1 MKQMTIQNTWSLRSA
16 SHTFR
21 EAFTAEQRARLF
33 AAQREYILPK
43 DEMIYRQDDVP
54 HFLYYVLEGTV
65 RLYRE
70 GRTERAQTLRFIG
83 PGEIFGYR
91 AALADEHYAANAVTH
106 RSTTLLAYPIPLV
119 RQLIDESPRLM
130 QLIVKQ
136 MACELGI
143 ADRRIVTLTQGMLR
157 ERMAETLLFL
167 RSTYGNPADHHDIG
181 LPLTR
186 RELAELS
193 NMSTSNAI
201 RTLKHFEQEGAIAF
215 ASRTLRILDE
225 HKLRELSLHN

>member
-1 MKQMTIQNTWSLRSA
+1 MTRPTS
-16 SHTFR
+16 F
-21 EAFTAEQRARLF
+21 
-33 AAQREYILPK
+33 
-43 DEMIYRQDDVP
+43 
-54 HFLYYVLEGTV
+54 YYVLEGTV

-70 GRTERAQTLRFIG
+70 GRAERAQTLRFIG

-136 MACELGI
+136 MARELGI

-167 RSTYGNPADHHDIG
+167 RSTYGQPRRPPRHRPALDAPRTGGTLEYEYLERYSHAQTFR
-181 LPLTR
+181 TR
-186 RELAELS
+186 GRHRLRFAHPAHPRRAQ
-193 NMSTSNAI
+193 TA
-201 RTLKHFEQEGAIAF
+201 RTLAPQLSARAF
-215 ASRTLRILDE
+215 RA
-225 HKLRELSLHN
+225 

>member
-43 DEMIYRQDDVP
+43 DEIIYRQDDVP

-91 AALADEHYAANAVTH
+91 AALADE
-106 RSTTLLAYPIPLV
+106 P
-119 RQLIDESPRLM
+119 
-130 QLIVKQ
+130 
-136 MACELGI
+136 
-143 ADRRIVTLTQGMLR
+143 
-157 ERMAETLLFL
+157 
-167 RSTYGNPADHHDIG
+167 
-181 LPLTR
+181 
-186 RELAELS
+186 
-193 NMSTSNAI
+193 
-201 RTLKHFEQEGAIAF
+201 
-215 ASRTLRILDE
+215 
-225 HKLRELSLHN
+225 

>member
-43 DEMIYRQDDVP
+43 DEIIYRQDDTP

-136 MACELGI
+136 MA
-143 ADRRIVTLTQGMLR
+143 R
-157 ERMAETLLFL
+157 
-167 RSTYGNPADHHDIG
+167 
-181 LPLTR
+181 
-186 RELAELS
+186 
-193 NMSTSNAI
+193 
-201 RTLKHFEQEGAIAF
+201 
-215 ASRTLRILDE
+215 
-225 HKLRELSLHN
+225 

>member
-43 DEMIYRQDDVP
+43 DEIIYRQDDVP

-91 AALADEHYAANAVTH
+91 AALAD
-106 RSTTLLAYPIPLV
+106 PISLV
-119 RQLIDESPRLM
+119 RRLLDESPRLM

-136 MACELGI
+136 MARELGI

>member
-1 MKQMTIQNTWSLRSA
+1 MNQMTIRNSWSHRLV

-21 EAFTAEQRARLF
+21 EAFTPEQRERLLAAR
-33 AAQREYILPK
+33 REHFLPK
-43 DEMIYRQDDVP
+43 DEIIYRQGDIP
-54 HFLYYVLEGTV
+54 HELFYVSEGTV

-70 GRTERAQTLRFIG
+70 GRAERVQTLRFIG
-83 PGEIFGYR
+83 ESEIFGYR
-91 AALADEHYAANAVTH
+91 AALADERYVVNAVTH
-106 RSTTLLAYPIPLV
+106 STTTLFSYPLSLV
-119 RQLIDESPRLM
+119 RQLLNESPRLM
-130 QLIVKQ
+130 CLIIQQL
-136 MACELGI
+136 ARELGS
-143 ADRRIVTLTQGMLR
+143 ADRRLVTLTQGMLR

-167 RSTYGNPADHHDIG
+167 RSTYGNPTNSHTID

-225 HKLRELSLHN
+225 HKLYELSLHY

>member
-1 MKQMTIQNTWSLRSA
+1 M
-16 SHTFR
+16 
-21 EAFTAEQRARLF
+21 
-33 AAQREYILPK
+33 
-43 DEMIYRQDDVP
+43 
-54 HFLYYVLEGTV
+54 
-65 RLYRE
+65 
-70 GRTERAQTLRFIG
+70 
-83 PGEIFGYR
+83 
-91 AALADEHYAANAVTH
+91 ADEHYAANAVTL

-136 MACELGI
+136 MARELGI

-167 RSTYGNPADHHDIG
+167 RSTYGNNKSHTID
-181 LPLTR
+181 LTLTR

-201 RTLKHFEQEGAIAF
+201 RTLKYFEQEGAIAF

-225 HKLRELSLHN
+225 DKLYALSLRD

>member
-1 MKQMTIQNTWSLRSA
+1 MKQMIIQNTWPLHSA

-43 DEMIYRQDDVP
+43 DEIIYRQDDTP

-91 AALADEHYAANAVTH
+91 AALADEHYAANAVTL

-119 RQLIDESPRLM
+119 R
-130 QLIVKQ
+130 
-136 MACELGI
+136 
-143 ADRRIVTLTQGMLR
+143 
-157 ERMAETLLFL
+157 
-167 RSTYGNPADHHDIG
+167 
-181 LPLTR
+181 
-186 RELAELS
+186 
-193 NMSTSNAI
+193 
-201 RTLKHFEQEGAIAF
+201 
-215 ASRTLRILDE
+215 
-225 HKLRELSLHN
+225 

>member
-43 DEMIYRQDDVP
+43 DEIIYRQDDTP

-136 MACELGI
+136 MARELGI

-186 RELAELS
+186 R
-193 NMSTSNAI
+193 NWRN
-201 RTLKHFEQEGAIAF
+201 
-215 ASRTLRILDE
+215 SRI
-225 HKLRELSLHN
+225 